1 MSWEWDR
8 FFWGKDKP
16 TNVDAVTSSAA
27 AQPRLD
33 STRLI
38 RNWNNCAVK
47 QFRRIAFT
55 CVACRC
61 YCSNWKILGEQAK
74 WHEACHKGK
83 RKTAAAAGV
92 ATAAATAIWR
102 IDLGKLFMYSEFIT
116 AYSAHKS
123 RAAAQQQQQ
132 IELYVL
138 QCQWVPY
145 AATSTATLS
154 PAAPPPG
161 LSQHPLVALS
171 PKLLPPL
178 EMADDG

>member
-1 MSWEWDR
+1 M
-8 FFWGKDKP
+8 
-16 TNVDAVTSSAA
+16 
-27 AQPRLD
+27 
-33 STRLI
+33 
-38 RNWNNCAVK
+38 K

-61 YCSNWKILGEQAK
+61 CCSNWTILGEQAK

-83 RKTAAAAGV
+83 RKTA
-92 ATAAATAIWR
+92 AAATAIWR

-138 QCQWVPY
+138 QCQWLPY
-145 AATSTATLS
+145 AATSPALPSCCSPSRPEPTPSCGTVAKAIATVRNGWRRVEEASWGGTVCCVYNAYNCPSLM
-154 PAAPPPG
+154 
-161 LSQHPLVALS
+161 PL
-171 PKLLPPL
+171 LLL
-178 EMADDG
+178 LLLLLLL